1 MQPPKITPRA
11 TIWLNSTNNTWPSME
26 AVIRACKGK
35 PVKINALRNTLDLNG
50 CQISGTKLPQP
61 DHEDDEDGI
70 PLRINI
76 KGFLM
81 HNGSTRGIPGGIVF
95 RREKVTFED
104 IVFLDIMEDGI
115 SSIMDDSAD
124 ATIRRCSFWGA
135 SDKSIQANDA
145 RGLTLEDNII
155 VGGITAVRLQKRGG
169 KYKTPKTK
177 SLKRNQFINVDTAWN
192 LSGNVQAVGAANIYS
207 GVDKR
212 VVANSGAEF
221 SGV

>member
-26 AVIRACKGK
+26 AVIRATKGK
-35 PVKINALRNTLDLNG
+35 PVKISGTTLDLNG

-76 KGFLM
+76 KGFRM

-104 IVFLDIMEDGI
+104 IVFLDTVEDSI
-115 SSIMDDSAD
+115 SNIMDDSAD
-124 ATIRRCSFWGA
+124 ATIRRCKFFGA
-135 SDKSIQANDA
+135 SDKSVQMNDA
-145 RGLTLEDNII
+145 RGLTFDDNII
-155 VGGITAVRLQKRGG
+155 VGGITGVRLQKKGG
-169 KYKTPKTK
+169 KYKKPKTK
-177 SLKRNQFINVDTAWN
+177 SLKGNRFINVDTAWN
-192 LSGNVQAVGAANIYS
+192 LSGEIQATGSGNIYS

-212 VVANSGAEF
+212 VDANTGAKF
-221 SGV
+221 SGT